1 MLNACSTTIGL
12 IAIGVSI
19 SNTIIRSP
27 RSSDNSM
34 TVFVADSIQNFA
46 GIISLAYSVYRLFG
60 VNPSKE
66 KVYYSLKDMES
77 THHGFKVEILWVNM
91 VWRQAH

>member
-27 RSSDNSM
+27 RSSANSI
-34 TVFVADSIQNFA
+34 ADSIQNFA